1 MVKRVSYRSYFY
13 IAFALILLMI
23 SWESNKTNAA
33 LLTTEIP
40 QEAIRLRILANS
52 DSVQDQALKRL
63 VRDAIVEEMN
73 QWVTGPATIEEARD
87 VVADHLPDIHQL
99 VTTLLAERGFTYEVD
114 VELGEVDFPTKMYG
128 SKVYPAGVYE
138 ALKISIG
145 SAQGQNWWCVLFPPL
160 CFVDLAMGEAVPE
173 SDLVEDSDEQANK
186 KAEKQAGKQT
196 DKQAGKHADEQ
207 ADKQAEKQAVAA
219 NASAD
224 SDSEQEKT
232 EASLPIESKKQVR
245 FFLVDAVQ
253 NLFASVKGW
262 FA

>member
-13 IAFALILLMI
+13 VTFALILLLL

-33 LLTTEIP
+33 LLVSQIP

-63 VRDAIVEEMN
+63 IRDVIVDEMS
-73 QWVTGPATIEEARD
+73 QWVSGPATIEEART
-87 VVADHLPDIHQL
+87 VVAAHLPEIHRM
-99 VTTLLAERGFTYEVD
+99 VTTLLTDRGFTYEVD
-114 VELGEVDFPTKMYG
+114 VELGQVDFPTKMYG
-128 SKVYPAGVYE
+128 SQVYPAGEYE

-173 SDLVEDSDEQANK
+173 SD
-186 KAEKQAGKQT
+186 GI
-196 DKQAGKHADEQ
+196 DKTSGQN
-207 ADKQAEKQAVAA
+207 QAETNGNESEGEQNPTK
-219 NASAD
+219 AD
-224 SDSEQEKT
+224 
-232 EASLPIESKKQVR
+232 LPIESEKQVR
-245 FFLVDAVQ
+245 FFLFDAAQ
-253 NLFASVKGW
+253 NLFATIKGW